1 MEHCS
6 CNMYQCR
13 SASDGAEC
21 LCVGGCLSDSH
32 GTSIGHSFRRWHCQP
47 DTEADTIAGSDGKTQ
62 SGYLFEKCTSGYYIN
77 RGGSR

>member
-1 MEHCS
+1 MVWSIVAAICI
-6 CNMYQCR
+6 
-13 SASDGAEC
+13 SAVLPPMG